1 MRDVDRIIQL
11 VKDICPALEVKQLR
25 VLHPGADDDGLWYFD
40 QPASKFQVQIES
52 PEGMCPFLVETDEND
67 DRLTWSLNRGNCRN
81 PHPAATH
88 RGVASVGPS
97 ARNTRSLAR

>member
-11 VKDICPALEVKQLR
+11 VRDICPALEVKQLR

-40 QPASKFQVQIES
+40 QPASEFQVQIES

-67 DRLTWSLNRGNCRN
+67 DRLTGR
-81 PHPAATH
+81 
-88 RGVASVGPS
+88 SVEETVEIL
-97 ARNTRSLAR
+97 TRLLHIKE